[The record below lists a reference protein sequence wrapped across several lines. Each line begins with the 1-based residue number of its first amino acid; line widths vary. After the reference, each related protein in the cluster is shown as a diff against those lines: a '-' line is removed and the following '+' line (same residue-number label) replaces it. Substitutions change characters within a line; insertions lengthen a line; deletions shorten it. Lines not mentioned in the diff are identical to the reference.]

1 MAELVDIG
9 VNLTHRSFDRDRD
22 QVIARAN
29 HAGVRT
35 LVLTGTSVAGSR
47 AAADLARTRPGTLS
61 ATAGIHPHHAK
72 DYPVLEAAIAELRAL
87 CAEEGVVAVG
97 ECGLDFN
104 RSFSPH
110 DVQERVFEAQLELAA
125 SLKKPLFMHERDASA
140 RFTAILKKHRALIS
154 RGVVHCFTGTEA
166 ELANYLALDLHI
178 GITGWICDERR
189 GKQLFDLTHKIP
201 LDRLMIETD
210 APFLYPR
217 NLPARADRRNEPAF
231 LPSVLEFVARAYRKS
246 PEEIALA
253 TTATAR
259 AFFGLRDQTVT

>member
-1 MAELVDIG
+1 MLELVDIG
-9 VNLTHRSFDRDRD
+9 VNLTHRSFDRDRPA
-22 QVIARAN
+22 VLARARA
-29 HAGVRT
+29 AGVGT
-35 LVLTGTSVAGSR
+35 LVLTGTSVPGSR
-47 AAADLARTRPGTLS
+47 AAAELARSEPGALY

-72 DYPVLEAAIAELRAL
+72 DAASPAEAIAELRAL
-87 CAEEGVVAVG
+87 CAEEAVVAVG

-125 SLKKPLFMHERDASA
+125 DLKKPLFMHERDASA
-140 RFTAILKKHRALIS
+140 RFTALVKEHRAHIL

-189 GKQLFDLTHKIP
+189 GKHLYELTHKIP
-201 LDRLMIETD
+201 LDRLMLETD

-246 PEEIALA
+246 PEEIARA

-259 AFFGLRDQTVT
+259 AFFGLGDETVT